1 MSDPEAEPAA
11 PAVKVYAMTV
21 RVVEYMLLKSR
32 SVGPRT
38 PVQTACSHKKIMNMQ
53 LLENGIS
60 QLNVSLP

>member
-21 RVVEYMLLKSR
+21 RVVEYILLKSR

-38 PVQTACSHKKIMNMQ
+38 PVQTACGHEKRKRCNKCYLAICIMF
-53 LLENGIS
+53 L
-60 QLNVSLP
+60 